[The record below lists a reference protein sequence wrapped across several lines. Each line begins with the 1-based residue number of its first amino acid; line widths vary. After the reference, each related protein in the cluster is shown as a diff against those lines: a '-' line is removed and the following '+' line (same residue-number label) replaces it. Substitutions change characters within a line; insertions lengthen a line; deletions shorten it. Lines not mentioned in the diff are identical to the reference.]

1 MIGKHGEKQFEALK
15 SFKKMPSVKNRIS
28 ERSLNPEILI
38 EVKTSRNNSKKLIN
52 EKQSTKDAKAR
63 PVLQNFKQYEHLE
76 MLLRIV

>member
-38 EVKTSRNNSKKLIN
+38 EVENIKEQQQQIDKRKTVYKGCKSKA
-52 EKQSTKDAKAR
+52 SFTK
-63 PVLQNFKQYEHLE
+63 F
-76 MLLRIV
+76 